1 MPDEAPEVD
10 VTEAARRFRAGEAI
24 LLDVREPSELKR
36 AAVQGALHIPMRQ
49 VPARIGELPQDKPI
63 LVLCHHGGRSEV
75 VANWLRSN
83 SIDASNVAGGIA
95 AWAALVDPSVG
106 LY

>member
-1 MPDEAPEVD
+1 MSEEAPEID

-36 AAVQGALHIPMRQ
+36 AAIEGVLHIPMRQ
-49 VPARIGELPQDKPI
+49 VPQRIGELPQDKPI

-75 VANWLRSN
+75 VANWLRAN
-83 SIDASNVAGGIA
+83 SVDAANVAGGIA
-95 AWAALVDPSVG
+95 AWAALVDESVG
-106 LY
+106 RY